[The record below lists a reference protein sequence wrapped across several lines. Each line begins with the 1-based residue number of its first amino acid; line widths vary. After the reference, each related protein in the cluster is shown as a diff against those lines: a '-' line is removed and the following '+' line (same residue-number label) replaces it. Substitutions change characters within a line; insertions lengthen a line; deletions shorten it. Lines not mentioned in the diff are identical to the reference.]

1 MIRGAP
7 MVLLRLSGPFFY
19 HDQDRGFPRKHPR
32 SCSIGR
38 CAALSQLQKKL
49 TPRRKAQRR
58 IGKGWAPTN
67 NAKMLGRRRQKTDCS
82 SPVFPYL
89 FARLLRLGVRSSVLG
104 KTLLG
109 AIDSLSLCQ
118 HRSRALAQHRSSPTA
133 VGRILEAG
141 RKAGQPPRPDRR
153 PRSMIVPLQKI
164 LIADSFPSRA
174 DRRSPNPPLEYPV

>member
-1 MIRGAP
+1 MIKIEGSPASILVPVQWEDARP
-7 MVLLRLSGPFFY
+7 LVNCRKNSR
-19 HDQDRGFPRKHPR
+19 QD
-32 SCSIGR
+32 
-38 CAALSQLQKKL
+38 A
-49 TPRRKAQRR
+49 KAQRR

-67 NAKMLGRRRQKTDCS
+67 NAKMLGRRRQKTDAPLRFSVSLCAPFASWREILS
-82 SPVFPYL
+82 S
-89 FARLLRLGVRSSVLG
+89 R

-109 AIDSLSLCQ
+109 AIGSLSLCQ

-133 VGRILEAG
+133 VGLILEAG